1 MQLIYHRV
9 YLLTD
14 YKQEQKKLKEILL
27 RKKQPKNQRE
37 QEIFNF
43 ELKKLEL
50 VKKSKKKEI
59 KH

>member
-37 QEIFNF
+37 QEIFDF

>member
-1 MQLIYHRV
+1 MQCIYKRV

-27 RKKQPKNQRE
+27 KKKAPKNQRE
-37 QEIFNF
+37 KEQFDF

-50 VKKSKKKEI
+50 VKK
-59 KH
+59 